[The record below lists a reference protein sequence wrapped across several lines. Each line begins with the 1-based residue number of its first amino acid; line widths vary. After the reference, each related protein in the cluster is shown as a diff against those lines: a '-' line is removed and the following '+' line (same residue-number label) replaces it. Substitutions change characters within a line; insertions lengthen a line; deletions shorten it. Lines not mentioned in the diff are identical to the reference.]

1 MTWSIPKLSDLLFVS
16 AAVDEACDKVEA
28 ALVYLENICEEQD
41 LLYNKQAHHK
51 QLAAYK
57 LKKAHELE
65 KIKSKNLGH
74 NCSKQQIS
82 FIIFFMIN
90 YLLK

>member
-1 MTWSIPKLSDLLFVS
+1 MIGVSKTLLNDTFHLFS

-65 KIKSKNLGH
+65 KIKSKKLT
-74 NCSKQQIS
+74 SKYRS
-82 FIIFFMIN
+82 
-90 YLLK
+90 

>member
-1 MTWSIPKLSDLLFVS
+1 MTLFSFIS

-28 ALVYLENICEEQD
+28 ALVYLENICEEQE

-65 KIKSKNLGH
+65 KIKSKNLT
-74 NCSKQQIS
+74 SKYRS
-82 FIIFFMIN
+82 
-90 YLLK
+90 